1 MAYQKI
7 QDLQISDQ
15 PRQILYAQGKD
26 LLRVEEVLAILIGT
40 GIRERSA
47 LDLAREILHQVE
59 GDLNLLGRW
68 GLAEFQRVKGIG
80 QAKAAVLVAALE
92 LGRRRMEF
100 VALQSVEVVRSSRDA
115 YQLLKPHLSD
125 LNHEEFWVI
134 YLNRAARLIKKEC
147 VSRGGLAG
155 TIVDSKLI
163 MKAALQLQA
172 SSLILAHNHP
182 SGQLNPS
189 QADKHVTQKLI
200 SAAGSLDMIISDHLI
215 LTSTSYISFADEGW
229 L

>member
-7 QDLQISDQ
+7 QDLQVSDQ

-47 LDLAREILHQVE
+47 LDLAREILHHVK

-68 GLAEFQRVKGIG
+68 GLDEFQRVKGIG

-100 VALQSVEVVRSSRDA
+100 VAMQSVEVVRSSSDA
-115 YQLLKPHLSD
+115 YQLLKPHLAD

-155 TIVDSKLI
+155 TVVDSKLI
-163 MKAALQLQA
+163 LKAALQLQA

-182 SGQLNPS
+182 SGQLSPS
-189 QADKHVTQKLI
+189 QADKLVTQKLV
-200 SAAGSLDMIISDHLI
+200 SAADSLDMIISDHLI
-215 LTSTSYISFADEGW
+215 LNSSSYVSFADEGW